1 VAAAASVGWLV
12 TDHLE
17 RDENFCNACQLEPAA
32 DFLQVAR
39 ARSRCARCDSEFE
52 EGGA

>member
-17 RDENFCNACQLEPAA
+17 RDKDFRNACCLEPAA
-32 DFLQVAR
+32 DFLHVTR
-39 ARSRCARCDSEFE
+39 ERSRCVRCDSEFE